1 MANSNEHI
9 ENYLK
14 EYLQI
19 DRPSY
24 AVLIKGAWGSGK
36 TYFVKDFIAN
46 NLGKKNN
53 STLKPVYVSLF
64 GVKSKDDID
73 ERIYEAVHNIFG
85 KPISKLAFSVA
96 KTAALVGANV
106 LGGPA
111 GQGAA
116 SGAMKEAEKIGKQL
130 RKVNDNFVLF
140 FDDCE
145 RAATNLIELLSFINP
160 FVEDDGLHCVIVA
173 DENVWNEQFKE
184 KNIKQ
189 KNIYEIANSTQEQNQ
204 TRQLRYQIDEIEEKS
219 RTQSLR
225 FVKEKVIGREF
236 LIKTNVEDVL
246 NQWLNTSDKSLGFSD
261 RTKKLLKDN
270 LDILLRVVSIANV
283 SNYRAIRYSLMDF
296 DLFIGGRIKQKKI
309 PEYLLKNNEFNS
321 LFIADFFSIHYAFYL
336 GNLTEG
342 EIGVETP
349 DGERIKAYM
358 HHSYEI
364 PSTAWERHAEF
375 YSSIERLSA
384 NTGDYGKKW
393 FDVWKSWI
401 KDGQYDVEYVR
412 RLIKE
417 SIWFDKKLSS
427 TYQKIYRWPFLPSS
441 EGTEAIEAFYAALKD
456 EALLNTNE
464 IFSLFYHLYWYAK
477 KGALKQSGDE
487 FIKEMES
494 YVQRVKAKNKLI
506 YEELDSKDY
515 ILQYHSIYKE
525 YEDKNEAF
533 RNFLE
538 NMQQQAKEKQREKSK
553 NDFFVCL
560 ESGNVKKIVK
570 ACSLISK
577 CNGCDEL
584 FVLSD
589 IDINRFVDVF
599 LSYDPD
605 SQNRIRTALVER
617 YDCGRVKKED
627 ELAFLKSLRCCVQEK
642 FNEPIKDGALSKTTS
657 QFGLHYF
664 QMTLNKILGNR
675 EK

>member
-19 DRPSY
+19 DRPGY
-24 AVLIKGAWGSGK
+24 AVLVKGAWGSGK
-36 TYFVKDFIAN
+36 TYFVKDFITK
-46 NLGKKNN
+46 NLSKKNDG
-53 STLKPVYVSLF
+53 SQKPVYVSLF

-73 ERIYEAVHNIFG
+73 ERIYEAVHNICG
-85 KPISKLAFSVA
+85 KPISKLAFRVA

-106 LGGPA
+106 LGGPV

-116 SGAMKEAEKIGKQL
+116 SDAMKEAEKIGKQL

-189 KNIYEIANSTQEQNQ
+189 KNIYEIANSRQEQNQ

-309 PEYLLKNNEFNS
+309 PDSLLKNNEFNS

-336 GNLTEG
+336 GLLTEG

-349 DGERIKAYM
+349 DGERIEAYM
-358 HHSYEI
+358 QHSYEI
-364 PSTAWERHAEF
+364 PSTAWERHSEA

-393 FDVWKSWI
+393 FEVWKSWI
-401 KDGQYDVEYVR
+401 KDGQYDIEYVR
-412 RLIKE
+412 KLIKE
-417 SIWFDKKLSS
+417 SVWFDKKQSY
-427 TYQKIYRWPFLPSS
+427 TYKKIYRWPFLSS
-441 EGTEAIEAFYAALKD
+441 TEGTEAIDAFYAAL
-456 EALLNTNE
+456 ENETLLNTNE
-464 IFSLFYHLYWYAK
+464 IFSLFYHLYWYAQ
-477 KGALKQSGDE
+477 KGALEQSGDE
-487 FIKEMES
+487 FIKEMKS
-494 YVQRVKAKNKLI
+494 YVKRVKDKLV
-506 YEELDSKDY
+506 YEELDSKEY
-515 ILQYHSIYKE
+515 ILQYHSIYRD
-525 YEDKNEAF
+525 YETENENF
-533 RNFLE
+533 RVFL
-538 NMQQQAKEKQREKSK
+538 NGMSLSAREKRK
-553 NDFFVCL
+553 ENVNENFFDCL
-560 ESGNVKKIVK
+560 ESGNFRKIHD
-570 ACSLISK
+570 ACALISTRY
-577 CNGCDEL
+577 GCDDFFSFL
-584 FVLSD
+584 D
-589 IDINRFVDVF
+589 IDVNRFVKVL
-599 LSYDPD
+599 LSYNPD
-605 SQNRIRTALVER
+605 SQNRIRTALVDR
-617 YDCGRVKKED
+617 YDFGRVRKED
-627 ELAFLKSLRCCVQEK
+627 ELPFLRSLLKCVQDCFDEPVEK
-642 FNEPIKDGALSKTTS
+642 KARAKTTS
-657 QFGLHYF
+657 QFGLYYF
-664 QMTLNKILGNR
+664 QKTIKSILGED